1 MGTDRRHNGS
11 SRPSPHHTDCRP
23 HPSGALD
30 DSHRDDFPL
39 AGDAIGGDVLH
50 VDRTPYAAPMR
61 SLALYIA
68 VSLGL
73 EAASET
79 PQTLSPRPGPLPFA
93 YTNTLDAMPNYLA
106 GEKWGTQ
113 GEAITRMQLPLSPE
127 ESLQRLALPPG
138 FKVTLVAT
146 EPDVA
151 KPICLGWDTR
161 GRLWIAET
169 FDYPN
174 QLKPAGQGRDRI
186 KVCEDTD
193 GDGQA
198 DRFTVFADRLS
209 IPTSLCFANGGLIV
223 IESGHTLFLRDTN
236 GDDVADERRILFSG
250 WGMGDTHATASNLRP
265 GPDNWIWGVVGYS
278 GFDGEVAGRKIR
290 FGMGVFR
297 FRPDGSA
304 LEFIRSSNNN
314 TWGLGISEEGILFG
328 STANNNASWY
338 MAIPN
343 CYYEAVS
350 GWGPGRMET
359 IADSQAFY
367 PITDKVRQV
376 DAHGRYTAGA
386 GHALYTARSFPREFW
401 NRIAFVA
408 EPTGHLLGQF
418 RLDPKGADFQ
428 AVNRGSF
435 LASDDEWTSPIVAEV
450 GPDGA
455 LWVIDWYNYIIQH
468 NPTPI
473 GFRNGKGNAYETP
486 LRDQRHGRI
495 YRVTAA
501 GGRPTKAPRLDPANP
516 KSLVAALS
524 GDNQLWRFHAQRL
537 LVERNSTDVVP
548 RLRSLVTDTSTDKAG
563 LNPGAMHALWTLQG
577 LGALGEPASRSTA
590 TRALGH
596 PAWGVRRAAV
606 TVLPSDE
613 ETTRTLLQARLL
625 DDPEAQVRL
634 ATLLALASTPTDL
647 SAGRAIVQALRN
659 PSTAGDRW
667 LREAAACAAVR
678 HGEGFLSGLAS
689 ASTPLPDAANE
700 VVLIVARHE
709 SSRRTAALT
718 VWLKAAG
725 SSPAT
730 AKAVLEGLTQGWPEG
745 VSPTLDASTEAA
757 LKDSMRT
764 LGEEGQ
770 DRLLIL
776 ANRRGRLDLFPEA
789 VAAATQ
795 RLKATVEAT
804 GRADSARTAA
814 ARAWVNL
821 QDTPETLRTLGAQI
835 SPQSSPELATGILR
849 ALGDSHQPSLGDAL
863 LERCNTLTPG
873 QKRAALT
880 VLLRRVAWTNR
891 ILTGLES
898 GELHANDLGWEQWQ
912 SLRNHSDTAVVQRA
926 ASVQGRKAPVSAD
939 REEVLKRLL
948 PAASKAGDSI
958 RGREVFTANCGV
970 CHLFFGQGGKV
981 GPDLSGIGV
990 RPKAELLGEILD
1002 PNRSVESNYVLW
1014 TVETKG
1020 GDTLSGRLDT
1030 ESNTSIELYDLQGQK
1045 HVLPRSEIA
1054 RLEASRQSIMPT
1066 GFEQLGEQ
1074 PLADLLAFLASGSGV
1089 SRGTKP

>member
-1 MGTDRRHNGS
+1 MLHAIPI
-11 SRPSPHHTDCRP
+11 RP
-23 HPSGALD
+23 
-30 DSHRDDFPL
+30 
-39 AGDAIGGDVLH
+39 VLLCI
-50 VDRTPYAAPMR
+50 VA
-61 SLALYIA
+61 
-68 VSLGL
+68 SLGL
-73 EAASET
+73 EAVSET
-79 PQTLSPRPGPLPFA
+79 IPKLSPRPGPLPFA
-93 YTNTLDAMPNYLA
+93 YTNAPDAMPNYLA

-138 FKVTLVAT
+138 FKATLVAA
-146 EPDVA
+146 EPEIA

-186 KVCEDTD
+186 KVCEDTN
-193 GDGQA
+193 GDGKA
-198 DRFTVFADRLS
+198 DRFTVFADHLS
-209 IPTSLCFANGGLIV
+209 IPTSFCFANGGLIV

-236 GDDVADERRILFSG
+236 GDDVADERRTLFSG

-278 GFDGEVAGRKIR
+278 GFDGEVGGKKVR

-343 CYYEAVS
+343 RYYEAVS

-359 IADSQAFY
+359 IADSQEFH
-367 PITDKVRQV
+367 PVTDKVRQV

-386 GHALYTARSFPREFW
+386 GHALYTARSFPKEFW

-408 EPTGHLLGQF
+408 EPTGHLVGQF

-473 GFRNGKGNAYETP
+473 GFQTGKGNAYETP

-495 YRVTAA
+495 YRVTAT
-501 GGRPTKAPRLDPANP
+501 GGKPTKAPRLDPANP
-516 KSLVAALS
+516 RSLISALS

-537 LVERNSTDVVP
+537 LVEGKFSDVTP
-548 RLRSLVTDTSTDKAG
+548 RLHKLVIDRSIDKAG

-577 LGALGEPASRSTA
+577 LGALGEPSSRSIA
-590 TRALGH
+590 TQALKH
-596 PAWGVRRAAV
+596 PAWGVRRAAA

-613 ETTRTLLQARLL
+613 ETTRDLLQSRLL

-634 ATLLALASTPTDL
+634 ATLLALASTPPDRA
-647 SAGRAIVQALRN
+647 AGQAIAQAIRN
-659 PSTAGDRW
+659 PATAGDRW

-678 HGEGFLSGLAS
+678 HAEGFLGELAG
-689 ASTPLPDAANE
+689 ATQPLPDAANE
-700 VVLIVARHE
+700 VVLVVARHE
-709 SSRRTAALT
+709 AGRRTAAQTLMT
-718 VWLKAAG
+718 WLKAAG
-725 SSPAT
+725 SSPVT
-730 AKAVLEGLTQGWPEG
+730 AKAVLDGLTQGWPEDLKPALG
-745 VSPTLDASTEAA
+745 APTEAA
-757 LKDSMRT
+757 LRDSMRT
-764 LGEEGQ
+764 LSEDGQ

-776 ANRRGRLDLFPEA
+776 AKRWGRLDLFPEA
-789 VAAATQ
+789 VAAATR
-795 RLKATVEAT
+795 RLKATVEST
-804 GRADSARTAA
+804 GRSDVDRIAA
-814 ARAWVNL
+814 ARAWINL
-821 QDTPETLRTLGAQI
+821 QDTPETLTTVVAQI
-835 SPQSSPELATGILR
+835 SPRSSPELATGLLR
-849 ALGDSHQPSLGDAL
+849 TLGDSHQHSVGDTL
-863 LERCNTLTPG
+863 LQHWSTLTPG

-880 VLLRRVAWTNR
+880 VLLRRTAWTNR
-891 ILTGLES
+891 VLAGLES

-912 SLRNHSDTAVVQRA
+912 ALRNHSDTAVVQRA
-926 ASVQGRKAPVSAD
+926 STVQGKKAPVSAD

-948 PAASKAGDSI
+948 PAASRAGDPT

-970 CHLFFGQGGKV
+970 CHLFYGQGGKV

-1014 TVETKG
+1014 TVETKS
-1020 GDTLSGRLDT
+1020 GDTFSGRLDT
-1030 ESNTSIELYDLQGQK
+1030 ESATSIELYDLQGQK
-1045 HVLPRSEIA
+1045 HVFPRAEII

-1089 SRGTKP
+1089 SRGAKP

>member
-1 MGTDRRHNGS
+1 M
-11 SRPSPHHTDCRP
+11 RPILLCIV
-23 HPSGALD
+23 A
-30 DSHRDDFPL
+30 
-39 AGDAIGGDVLH
+39 
-50 VDRTPYAAPMR
+50 
-61 SLALYIA
+61 
-68 VSLGL
+68 SLGL
-73 EAASET
+73 EALCET
-79 PQTLSPRPGPLPFA
+79 LPKLSPRPGPLPFA
-93 YTNTLDAMPNYLA
+93 YTNAPDAMPNYLA

-113 GEAITRMQLPLSPE
+113 GEVITRMQLPLSPE

-138 FKVTLVAT
+138 FQAALVAA
-146 EPDVA
+146 EPEIM

-186 KVCEDTD
+186 KVCEDTN
-193 GDGQA
+193 GDGKA

-209 IPTSLCFANGGLIV
+209 IPTSFCFANGGLIV
-223 IESGHTLFLRDTN
+223 IESGHTVFLRDTN
-236 GDDVADERRILFSG
+236 GDDVADERRVLFSG

-265 GPDNWIWGVVGYS
+265 GPDNWIWGVLGYS
-278 GFDGEVAGRKIR
+278 GFDGEVGGKKVR

-304 LEFIRSSNNN
+304 LEFLRSSNNN

-343 CYYEAVS
+343 RYYEAVS
-350 GWGPGRMET
+350 GWGPSRMET

-386 GHALYTARSFPREFW
+386 GHALYTARSFPKEFW
-401 NRIAFVA
+401 NRVAFVA
-408 EPTGHLLGQF
+408 EPTGHLIGQF

-473 GFRNGKGNAYETP
+473 GFQNGKGNAYETP

-495 YRVTAA
+495 YRVTAT
-501 GGRPTKAPRLDPANP
+501 GGKPTKAPRLDPSNP
-516 KSLVAALS
+516 RSLVMALS
-524 GDNQLWRFHAQRL
+524 SDNQLWRFHAQRL
-537 LVERNSTDVVP
+537 LVEGNSRDMTP
-548 RLRSLVTDTSTDKAG
+548 RLHALVGDRSVDKAG

-577 LGALGEPASRSTA
+577 LGALREPSSRPVA
-590 TRALGH
+590 TRALKH

-606 TVLPSDE
+606 SVLPSDAQA
-613 ETTRTLLQARLL
+613 TRDLLQGRLV

-634 ATLLALASTPTDL
+634 ATLLALASTPSDRA
-647 SAGRAIVQALRN
+647 AGQAIAQALRN

-678 HGEGFLSGLAS
+678 HGEGFLGELAGNP
-689 ASTPLPDAANE
+689 TPLPDAANE

-709 SSRRTAALT
+709 AGRRNAAITA
-718 VWLKAAG
+718 WLKAAG
-725 SSPAT
+725 SAPAT
-730 AKAVLEGLTQGWPEG
+730 ARAVLDGLTQGWPEDLR
-745 VSPTLDASTEAA
+745 PTLDASTEAA
-757 LKDSMRT
+757 LRDSMRT
-764 LGEEGQ
+764 LSEDGQ

-776 ANRRGRLDLFPEA
+776 AKRWGRLDLFKEA
-789 VAAATQ
+789 VAAATR
-795 RLKATVEAT
+795 RLQTTVGSA
-804 GRADSARTAA
+804 GRPDADRIAA
-814 ARAWVNL
+814 ARAWINL
-821 QDTPETLRTLGAQI
+821 QDTPETLATIVAQI
-835 SPQSSPELATGILR
+835 TPRSSPELATGMLR
-849 ALGDSHQPSLGDAL
+849 VLGDSHQPSVGDTL
-863 LERCNTLTPG
+863 LERWSTLTPA

-891 ILTGLES
+891 VLAGLES

-912 SLRNHSDTAVVQRA
+912 ALRNHSDKAILQRA
-926 ASVQGRKAPVSAD
+926 AAVQNRKAPVSAD

-948 PAASKAGDSI
+948 PAASKAGDST

-970 CHLFFGQGGKV
+970 CHLFYGQGGKV

-1014 TVETKG
+1014 TVETKS
-1020 GDTLSGRLDT
+1020 GDTFSGRLDT
-1030 ESNTSIELYDLQGQK
+1030 ESATSIELYDLQGQK
-1045 HVLPRSEIA
+1045 QVFPRAEIA

-1074 PLADLLAFLASGSGV
+1074 PLADLLAFLASGSGIP
-1089 SRGTKP
+1089 RGAKP